1 MDQTR
6 RLKRLGK
13 LAATFLG
20 KDRQD
25 IGTSHLLTSDIQN
38 WKIYQRSNQYDF
50 YDAV

>member
-1 MDQTR
+1 MDQAR

-25 IGTSHLLTSDIQN
+25 IGTSHLLTSNIQIG
-38 WKIYQRSNQYDF
+38 KFIRDQISTTF
-50 YDAV
+50 TTPV